1 MKQLKSRTGLIV
13 LVFGIILTGAVAAD
27 YFTALPKQ
35 LPAELAAGYVG
46 RDACVSCHQSETD
59 AFHGSHHDK
68 AMDLATDETVLG
80 DFSDVTFEH
89 DGIVSRLFR
98 RGDDFMI
105 HTEGPTGQMQD
116 FQVKYVFGVQPLQQ
130 YMVEMGRDPAA
141 KPSEIGQVQVLRI
154 SWDTV
159 KKRWFYLRPPDV
171 SEKLEPGDPL
181 HWTGIAQRW
190 QTMCAVCHS
199 TNLKTGFD
207 AVSNQYHTTYS
218 EIDVSCEACHGPG
231 SLHVELA
238 NSRSLFWDRHHGY
251 GLAKLKGDDPEPQL
265 QSCAPCHSRRA
276 DLTGDFQAGN
286 EYCNHFQLETMRAD
300 TYHADGQIKD
310 EVYVY
315 GSFIQSKMYH
325 QGVRCTDCHDPHS
338 LERIHPGNETCTS
351 CHQHSAG
358 KYDVPSHHHHPVGS
372 EGAKCVN
379 CHMPHTTYMAVDPRR
394 DHSLR
399 PPRPDLSVKLG
410 TPNACSQCHVADQLE
425 SLPSETKTLLDGK
438 EYADWLLL
446 AQQGNEAIAG
456 AIRKTDQWC
465 DQACE
470 KWYGKD
476 RNTPPHYAEAI
487 TALRRGE
494 PDAVEQVLKWITAK
508 PTDQSSVPAIARA
521 SMLRELADNGIDLAF
536 AAKTIAKIATDN
548 EEHPMV
554 RAAAISAIGNTDNR
568 TTRSTLLPL
577 LKNENKLI
585 RIEAARTIM
594 SRGLYR
600 SLTGTEILLLDPVID
615 NDLMTSLAVT
625 ADRSGSHMA
634 AAGLEEQRGNYQVA
648 MDAYETAIR
657 VEPTTT
663 GPRTN
668 YAALLENLAA
678 QASGNPEK
686 RSQYLAKANELRREE
701 LPLLGRDAELAP
713 DNAGV
718 QNRYGLA
725 LYLSGDYEKALARLK
740 RATDLAPD
748 VPRFQQAYQLLK
760 QKMSRSKP
768 K

>member
-1 MKQLKSRTGLIV
+1 M
-13 LVFGIILTGAVAAD
+13 
-27 YFTALPKQ
+27 
-35 LPAELAAGYVG
+35 
-46 RDACVSCHQSETD
+46 
-59 AFHGSHHDK
+59 
-68 AMDLATDETVLG
+68 
-80 DFSDVTFEH
+80 
-89 DGIVSRLFR
+89 
-98 RGDDFMI
+98 
-105 HTEGPTGQMQD
+105 
-116 FQVKYVFGVQPLQQ
+116 
-130 YMVEMGRDPAA
+130 
-141 KPSEIGQVQVLRI
+141 QVLRI
-154 SWDTV
+154 SWDTE

-171 SEKLEPGDPL
+171 SGKLKPGDPL

-207 AVSNQYHTTYS
+207 AGSNQYHTTYS

-231 SLHVELA
+231 SLHIELA

-286 EYCNHFQLETMRAD
+286 EYCNHYQLETMRAD

-325 QGVRCTDCHDPHS
+325 QGVRCTDCHDPHT
-338 LERIHPGNETCTS
+338 LKRIHPGNETCTS

-358 KYDVPSHHHHPVGS
+358 KYDVPSHHHHPVGT

-425 SLPSETKTLLDGK
+425 SLPRETQTLLDGK

-446 AQQGNEAIAG
+446 AQQGNDAIAN
-456 AIRKTDQWC
+456 AIQQTDQWC
-465 DQACE
+465 DEACE

-476 RNTPPHYAEAI
+476 RSTPPHYAEAI
-487 TALRRGE
+487 TAFRRGE
-494 PDAVEQVLKWITAK
+494 SNAVEQLLKWITTQ
-508 PTDQSSVPAIARA
+508 PDDPSRVPAIARA
-521 SMLRELADNGIDLAF
+521 SMLRELADAGIDLAI
-536 AAKTIAKIATDN
+536 AAKTIASIASDAD
-548 EEHPMV
+548 EHPMV

-568 TTRSTLLPL
+568 TTRLTLLPL

-600 SLTGTEILLLDPVID
+600 SLTGTAVLLRDPVID
-615 NDLMTSLAVT
+615 HDLLTSLAVT
-625 ADRSGSHMA
+625 ADRSGSHLA
-634 AAGLEEQRGNYQVA
+634 AAGLEEQRGNYQLA
-648 MDAYETAIR
+648 MAAYETAIR
-657 VEPTTT
+657 VEPTTA

-678 QASGNPEK
+678 QRSAGPEQ
-686 RSQYLAKANELRREE
+686 RSEYLAKANELRREE

-725 LYLSGDYEKALARLK
+725 LYLSGDYEKALAKLK
-740 RATDLAPD
+740 RATELAPE
-748 VPRFQQAYQLLK
+748 VRRFQQAYQLLK
-760 QKMSRSKP
+760 QKMSRSTP
-768 K
+768 N